1 VETKGPDWL
10 GDQAC
15 LFLELASQA
24 SERVLAPIEA
34 STRKG
39 PVIVFC
45 LTGSKAGEQNTKIG
59 QRDPVHPDSGLPTV
73 FIDQH
78 DASMP
83 KSPSVGRYEPM
94 LATPWARPFDDPDWW
109 FEVKWDGYRTI
120 AYCTPDRT
128 ELRSRRGND
137 VGPRFPEVASMRLER
152 PAVLDGEI
160 VTFDDKG
167 APSFFLLG
175 QRPANIVIFDVLY
188 LDRDVC
194 GLPFEQR
201 RQLLESLMLPTPAVL
216 SQPVREDGTALFEAV
231 GEKGMEGV
239 VGKKAGSLYHPG
251 RRSPDWR
258 KIIQRLRGRAVVG
271 GYLAGEGARADTFG
285 SLLLGLWDGPDLR
298 FVGSVGTGFDHRL
311 LMSLTPQLASIVRPV
326 SPFSNPVD
334 VPGHKVFV
342 EPQIVVEI
350 EYREWTPYHRIR
362 APVFKGFSIDP
373 PETATWE
380 LEGPGSP

>member
-1 VETKGPDWL
+1 
-10 GDQAC
+10 
-15 LFLELASQA
+15 
-24 SERVLAPIEA
+24 
-34 STRKG
+34 
-39 PVIVFC
+39 
-45 LTGSKAGEQNTKIG
+45 
-59 QRDPVHPDSGLPTV
+59 
-73 FIDQH
+73 
-78 DASMP
+78 MP

-94 LATPWARPFDDPDWW
+94 LATPWARPFDHPDWW

-137 VGPRFPEVASMRLER
+137 VGERFPEVASMRLER

-160 VTFDDKG
+160 VTFDDNG
-167 APSFFLLG
+167 APSFYLLG

-188 LDRDVC
+188 LDEDVC
-194 GLPFEQR
+194 ELAFEQR
-201 RQLLESLMLPTPAVL
+201 RQLLESLALPAPAVL
-216 SQPVREDGTALFEAV
+216 SQPVLEDGTALFEAI

-258 KIIQRLRGRAVVG
+258 KIIQRKRSRAVVG
-271 GYLAGEGARADTFG
+271 GYLAGEGERSPTFG
-285 SLLLGLWDGPDLR
+285 SLLLGLWDSGGLKY
-298 FVGSVGTGFDHRL
+298 VGSVGTGFDQALLISFTARL
-311 LMSLTPQLASIVRPV
+311 RALVRPT

-334 VPGHKVFV
+334 VTGHKVYV
-342 EPQIVVEI
+342 DPHIVVDI
-350 EYREWTPYHRIR
+350 EYREWTPYDRIR

-373 PETATWE
+373 SETVTWE